1 MQRGLTT
8 VGAPR
13 LLFKSLAARNRGTA
27 RSESQIRNDISN
39 LEPLRWLIKSW
50 FDRNVVV
57 NFEIQELMFFS
68 HLGDGA
74 DGSEEH
80 PIVLTEA
87 PCNPLHSR
95 QMMSVLLF
103 ECYRVPNAVV
113 GDSSKSE
120 SHPVKYYFSKSWM
133 HVNVGRSQ
141 VVSYFQRLLQ
151 LKYTGHLAAVT
162 LCLIESCSTNT
173 ATQPITTTKSW
184 TLLCQGSGRRGD
196 CGGDAGETC
205 PAAAQATGNKR
216 LAQGG
221 DAAAGPRASG

>member
-95 QMMSVLLF
+95 QMMLDACERGQEPGGVLLPASAPA
-103 ECYRVPNAVV
+103 EVHWSPGGR
-113 GDSSKSE
+113 
-120 SHPVKYYFSKSWM
+120 HPLPHRELLHK
-133 HVNVGRSQ
+133 H
-141 VVSYFQRLLQ
+141 SYTANNYHQELDPSLPRFW
-151 LKYTGHLAAVT
+151 AA
-162 LCLIESCSTNT
+162 
-173 ATQPITTTKSW
+173 W
-184 TLLCQGSGRRGD
+184 
-196 CGGDAGETC
+196 
-205 PAAAQATGNKR
+205 
-216 LAQGG
+216 
-221 DAAAGPRASG
+221 